1 MNITEIRITPA
12 DGREKSLL
20 AYCSFTLDNS
30 FAVHDLRVLQKR
42 ERLFVAM
49 PCRKRMVPCPDCA
62 AKNIVHARYCNFCGN
77 TLADRSQEEVAE
89 RRLYVDVA
97 HPVNET
103 FRNELERAIL
113 SKCASIQGLV
123 DVIDKPSAPIGL
135 SRFL

>member
-12 DGREKSLL
+12 DGREKALV
-20 AYCSFTLDNS
+20 AYCSLTLDDC

-62 AKNIVHARYCNFCGN
+62 AKNIVHARYCNFCGS
-77 TLADRSQEEVAE
+77 TLADRSRDDFAE

-97 HPVNET
+97 HPVNES
-103 FRNELERAIL
+103 FRNELEHAIL
-113 SKCASIQGLV
+113 SKCASIQSIVNG
-123 DVIDKPSAPIGL
+123 IE
-135 SRFL
+135 

>member
-1 MNITEIRITPA
+1 MDITEIRITPA
-12 DGREKSLL
+12 DGREKSLV
-20 AYCSFTLDNS
+20 AYCSLTLDDC

-49 PCRKRMVPCPDCA
+49 PCRKRMVLCPECA

-77 TLADRSQEEVAE
+77 TLADRSQDDVAE

-97 HPVNET
+97 HPVNER

-123 DVIDKPSAPIGL
+123 DANH
-135 SRFL
+135 

>member
-12 DGREKSLL
+12 DGREKPLV
-20 AYCSFTLDNS
+20 AYCSLTLDNC

-49 PCRKRMVPCPDCA
+49 PCRKRMMPCSECA
-62 AKNIVHARYCNFCGN
+62 AKNIVHARYCNFCGS
-77 TLADRSQEEVAE
+77 TLVDPSEEDAVE
-89 RRLYVDVA
+89 RRLYMDVA

-113 SKCASIQGLV
+113 SKCASIEGLV
-123 DVIDKPSAPIGL
+123 AAFH
-135 SRFL
+135 RTTR